1 FATAPQVA
9 SNGTLTFT
17 TAPDAN
23 GSAQVTVR
31 LRDNGGAAAGIDTS
45 APQTFSITVTPVNDP
60 PRFTKGANQTVLED
74 AGAQVVTGWA
84 TAISAGGADESGQL
98 LTFVVANANESV
110 LEDAGPQVVPAWAT
124 AVSAGAPDEAGQ
136 AVNFIVTNTNDA
148 LFAVRPAIAADGTLT
163 YTPAPNANGSSTVTV
178 RLHDNGG
185 TTAGVDTS
193 AAETFTIAVVAVNDA
208 PSFTK
213 GADQSIAEDG
223 GPQSVAS
230 WATGISMGPADE
242 SGQRGTFSVTANT
255 NAALFAA
262 APAVDASGTLTYTPA
277 ANANGSATITLRL
290 TDDGGAANGGVNAS
304 AAQSFVIAVAARN
317 DAPSFTRGADQSV
330 PEDAGPQSIAWA
342 TNISAGASDEAAQAL
357 DFIVASSN
365 APLFSAQPAISS
377 TGTLTY
383 TPAPNANGSATVTVR
398 LHDNGGTAGG
408 GVDTSA
414 PQTFTITITPV
425 NDAPVAFADQ
435 AATTQ
440 GVAVIIPV
448 LANDTDVDG
457 STLTVTGVSASA
469 GATVGV
475 NADGTVTYRPAADFL
490 GSDTFTY
497 RAADGPGSLSA
508 PATVTVVVGLKTVTA
523 AAAPNVAVATGTSAV
538 PADPIQTSVTSPV
551 AATVSMTSG
560 VVSESNPPADFVLL
574 NQQVNITVASNG
586 TEVVA
591 SLANPLRVTFTLDAS
606 AIPANETIASIQIL
620 RNDQVLTACAG
631 ATAIPAGPDP
641 CISGRVACGGGGAG
655 DFQFT
660 VLATH
665 ASRWNFG
672 LKRVLT
678 KPQAVNDRYTVAG
691 GATLTVGAPGVLA
704 NDLAKNPM
712 TAVLVNGPSS
722 GVFSLNANGSFA
734 FTPAAG

>member
-304 AAQSFVIAVAARN
+304 VAQSFVIAVAARN
-317 DAPSFTRGADQSV
+317 DAPSFTKGADQTAL
-330 PEDAGPQSIAWA
+330 EDSGPRTVIGWA
-342 TNISAGASDEAAQAL
+342 TGLNAGAADESGQSL
-357 DFIVASSN
+357 DFIVATN
-365 APLFSAQPAISS
+365 NDPLFSVRPAVAAN
-377 TGTLTY
+377 GTLTF
-383 TPAPNANGSATVTVR
+383 TPAVNANGAATVTVR
-398 LHDNGGTAGG
+398 LHDNGGIAGG

-414 PQTFTITITPV
+414 PQTFTITVTAV
-425 NDAPVAFADQ
+425 NDAPRFTKGADQ
-435 AATTQ
+435 VATEDGGPQ
-440 GVAVIIPV
+440 SVASWATGISMGAP
-448 LANDTDVDG
+448 DESGQRGTF
-457 STLTVTGVSASA
+457 SVTGN
-469 GATVGV
+469 T
-475 NADGTVTYRPAADFL
+475 NAALF
-490 GSDTFTY
+490 
-497 RAADGPGSLSA
+497 
-508 PATVTVVVGLKTVTA
+508 A
-523 AAAPNVAVATGTSAV
+523 AA
-538 PADPIQTSVTSPV
+538 
-551 AATVSMTSG
+551 
-560 VVSESNPPADFVLL
+560 
-574 NQQVNITVASNG
+574 
-586 TEVVA
+586 
-591 SLANPLRVTFTLDAS
+591 
-606 AIPANETIASIQIL
+606 
-620 RNDQVLTACAG
+620 
-631 ATAIPAGPDP
+631 
-641 CISGRVACGGGGAG
+641 
-655 DFQFT
+655 
-660 VLATH
+660 
-665 ASRWNFG
+665 
-672 LKRVLT
+672 
-678 KPQAVNDRYTVAG
+678 
-691 GATLTVGAPGVLA
+691 
-704 NDLAKNPM
+704 
-712 TAVLVNGPSS
+712 
-722 GVFSLNANGSFA
+722 
-734 FTPAAG
+734 